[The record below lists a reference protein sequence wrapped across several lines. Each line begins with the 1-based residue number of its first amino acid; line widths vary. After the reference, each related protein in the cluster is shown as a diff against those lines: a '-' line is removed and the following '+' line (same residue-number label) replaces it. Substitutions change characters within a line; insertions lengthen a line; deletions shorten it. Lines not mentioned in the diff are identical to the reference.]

1 MKDPQN
7 FTLQG
12 TLAETIASNAEKN
25 RGSQFLDYLIW
36 PGRIALLLAILL
48 SPWALG
54 SVRPWA
60 QQWIAIAMLVGLG
73 FWWFETSL
81 NQRNKQY
88 FPYVFFPVFLGLI
101 IGLLQL
107 WELPSWLAS
116 MALGRQVDIFK
127 EFAADLRLSPTISVS
142 HAGTKKFLS
151 ILALGVAALLLGS
164 RYFKTTFEVKLLL
177 ILMTVNGVLLSIFG
191 IVQKF
196 TSDLSHIYWVI
207 ELDAGNPFGPYVNRN
222 NGAGYL
228 LICLACAIG
237 LVIILMGKKEDRGPR
252 PIISKEIPFWRQL
265 VFHFQLF
272 ISDLTPAKVVSI
284 LAVGIIGVGVL
295 ATLSRGGIAAM
306 LIASFVTLML
316 YGMARKPT
324 FTGFILLSMIFLAFG
339 VAGWIGFSDALAS
352 RFENV
357 ELVEVDQNG
366 RVSHWQDT
374 LSAVNEFGLLG
385 SGIGSYEGAHRMF
398 RTTPEKAVFK
408 YAESQF
414 VQTALEMGWF
424 GLVLLVGCWLLVF
437 YYGAFALWRGSS
449 PVTIGIG
456 VAGVFLATATP
467 IASAFDFGI
476 YQPSNMI
483 AVAALSG
490 FLAYQ
495 AQSLAGRLKDK
506 TLLRFET
513 SNWFVQTIALLVFA
527 MVVVSWLNL
536 MRRASIDN
544 RTYLSSDKFTYQN
557 PDQKTAKKWINEL
570 TPLLRQSPD
579 DKGLVYLADLFIHLS
594 RIQYYNST
602 VSSLAENAKMKSDQ
616 DRDTFLNNIWKL
628 TALEYMQENIYSLK
642 RETSQLEANL
652 FRQQD
657 FIRNNIPSAIQALQL
672 SRRSNLL
679 QPFVYVRLAR
689 LYAIAGDPALAN
701 RHMDQAVMISPSNVR
716 LRFAAAVHYLQSGD
730 QAKAAENTVRYL
742 EMNPRGYRAIE
753 KILSG
758 NSTRKTAMLSDE
770 VIVKDFLPDDPKML
784 YQYATKHFATDSEA
798 YQYSMKRADDLLQD
812 VSPSDHSAIVL
823 SGDVKQKL
831 NEPEKAVRQY
841 ELALITKP
849 SDYKTQIVLIRL
861 LDRLEEYDEAARRL
875 EDLIESDFKH
885 SEQYRTLLYEIKE
898 KLRMKRDQSSDF
910 SQVLIRMGHC
920 KC

>member
-12 TLAETIASNAEKN
+12 TLAETVASNAEKN
-25 RGSQFLDYLIW
+25 RGARLLDYLVW

-48 SPWALG
+48 SPWAFG

-81 NQRNKQY
+81 NQRDKQF
-88 FPYVFFPVFLGLI
+88 FPYIFFPVFLGLV

-107 WELPSWLAS
+107 WELPSGLAS
-116 MALGRQVDIFK
+116 LALGRQVEIFK
-127 EFAADLRLSPTISVS
+127 EFGTELRLSPTISVS

-151 ILALGVAALLLGS
+151 ILALGVAALLLGA
-164 RYFKTTFEVKLLL
+164 RYFKTIFEVKLLL
-177 ILMTVNGVLLSIFG
+177 ILMTINGFLLSVFG

-196 TSDLSHIYWVI
+196 TSDRFHIYWTV
-207 ELDAGNPFGPYVNRN
+207 ELNSGSPFGPYVNRN

-237 LVIILMGKKEDRGPR
+237 LIIILMGKKEDRGPR

-272 ISDLTPAKVVSI
+272 ISDLTLAKIASL
-284 LAVGIIGVGVL
+284 LAAGVIGVGVM
-295 ATLSRGGIAAM
+295 ATLSRGGISAM
-306 LIASFVTLML
+306 LVASFVTLML
-316 YGMARKPT
+316 YGMARKPS
-324 FTGFILLSMIFLAFG
+324 FTGFLLLTMVFLAFG
-339 VAGWIGFSDALAS
+339 VAGWIAFSDSLTQ
-352 RFENV
+352 RFDNV
-357 ELVEVDQNG
+357 ELVEVDQNA
-366 RVSHWQDT
+366 RISHWQDS
-374 LSAVNEFGLLG
+374 LSAVSDFGILG

-398 RTTPEKAVFK
+398 RTTPENKVFR

-414 VQTALEMGWF
+414 VQTAMEMGWF
-424 GLVLLVGCWLLVF
+424 GLLLLIGSWLLVL

-456 VAGVFLATATP
+456 LMGVFLATATP

-476 YQPSNMI
+476 YQPANMI

-495 AQSLAGRLKDK
+495 AQSLAGRLKDR

-513 SNWFVQTIALLVFA
+513 PNWIVQAIALVIFA
-527 MVVVSWLNL
+527 TVVVSWLNL
-536 MRRASIDN
+536 MRRASIDD
-544 RTYLSSDKFTYQN
+544 RTNLSSDKFTYQN
-557 PDQKTAKKWINEL
+557 PDLKTTKKWINEL
-570 TPLLRQSPD
+570 TPLLRRSPD
-579 DKGLVYLADLFIHLS
+579 DKGLVYLADLYIHMT
-594 RIQYYNST
+594 RIEYYNDT
-602 VSSLAENAKMKSDQ
+602 VGSLAENAKMKSDQ

-628 TALEYMQENIYSLK
+628 TSLEYIQENLYSLK

-657 FIRNNIPSAIQALQL
+657 FIRENVPPAIQALQL

-679 QPFVYVRLAR
+679 KPFVYVRLAR
-689 LYAIAGDPALAN
+689 LYAIAGDNRTAN
-701 RHMDQAVMISPSNVR
+701 RYMDQALLISPNNVR
-716 LRFAAAVHYLQSGD
+716 LRFAAAVHHLQSGN
-730 QAKAAENTVRYL
+730 QAKAAQSTVRYL
-742 EMNPRGYRAIE
+742 EMNPRGYPTIA

-758 NSTRKTAMLSDE
+758 KSTRKTAPITDD
-770 VIVKDFLPDDPKML
+770 VVARDFLPDDPSML
-784 YQYATKHFATDSEA
+784 FKYATNNLSPDSEA
-798 YQYSMKRADDLLQD
+798 YQYCMSRADDLLQD
-812 VSPSDHSAIVL
+812 VSPSDHAAIVL
-823 SGDVKQKL
+823 SGDIKQKL
-831 NEPEKAVRQY
+831 NQPEKAVRQY

-849 SDYKTQIVLIRL
+849 SDHRTQILLIRL
-861 LDRLEEYDEAARRL
+861 LESLEKYEDAVSRL
-875 EDLIESDFKH
+875 EDLIESDFKYSDH
-885 SEQYRTLLYEIKE
+885 YRGMLYEIKE
-898 KLRMKRDQSSDF
+898 KLRMKREQNSDF
-910 SQVLIRMGHC
+910 SQHLIKMPRC
-920 KC
+920 RT